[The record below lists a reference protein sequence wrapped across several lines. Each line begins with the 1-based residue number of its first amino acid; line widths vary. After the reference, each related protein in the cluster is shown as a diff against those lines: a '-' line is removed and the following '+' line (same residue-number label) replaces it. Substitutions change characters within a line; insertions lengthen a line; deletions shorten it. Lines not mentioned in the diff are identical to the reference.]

1 MAFATQRHEK
11 VKAFLCKNKFG
22 KEPLTKIFTKQYG
35 YIKVEN
41 IKEF

>member
-1 MAFATQRHEK
+1 MAFATQSHEK

-22 KEPLTKIFTKQYG
+22 NELLTKIFTKQYG

-41 IKEF
+41 IKEY